1 MRIRC
6 FLPAL
11 ALSAAVVAGVSGCA
25 APTPPV
31 SEKVQKYYDEHVA
44 SRTPTPTAT
53 PSATFAAR
61 AITFAAIGDSIT
73 QADSTLTL

>member
-11 ALSAAVVAGVSGCA
+11 ALSAIVAGVSGCA
-25 APTPPV
+25 PPPPV

-53 PSATFAAR
+53 RSATFAPSATLAAR

-73 QADSTLTL
+73 S